1 MSRIHCSFRVSK
13 GCSDECQLISTE
25 DWNSK
30 PEHNNTADMARFPR
44 IFGQKKWG
52 LLQTKERFARKVTK
66 RVLQTAST
74 QEKEER
80 LQDNLDSLNDS
91 EKMSPEEVA
100 IWQLSLD
107 KRRRMATC
115 KQLEKITK
123 VISDRNVTLYDLRKA
138 LVVVNRLE
146 DYGLL

>member
-1 MSRIHCSFRVSK
+1 MSRIYCSFVSK
-13 GCSDECQLISTE
+13 GCSDECQLISTA

-30 PEHNNTADMARFPR
+30 PEHNNTADVACFPR
-44 IFGQKKWG
+44 IFGQKKRG

-74 QEKEER
+74 QEKEEH
-80 LQDNLDSLNDS
+80 LQDNLDSSNDS
-91 EKMSPEEVA
+91 EKKSPEEVA
-100 IWQLSLD
+100 IWQLSID

-138 LVVVNRLE
+138 LVVVNRLK

>member
-1 MSRIHCSFRVSK
+1 MSRIYWSFVSK
-13 GCSDECQLISTE
+13 GCSDECQLISTA

-44 IFGQKKWG
+44 IFGQKKRG
-52 LLQTKERFARKVTK
+52 LQQTKERFARKVTK

-74 QEKEER
+74 QEKEEH

-100 IWQLSLD
+100 IWQLSID

-138 LVVVNRLE
+138 LVVVNHLE
-146 DYGLL
+146 NYGLL

>member
-1 MSRIHCSFRVSK
+1 MSSK
-13 GCSDECQLISTE
+13 NLWPKEKG
-25 DWNSK
+25 
-30 PEHNNTADMARFPR
+30 
-44 IFGQKKWG
+44 
-52 LLQTKERFARKVTK
+52 TKERFARKVTK

-74 QEKEER
+74 QEKEEH
-80 LQDNLDSLNDS
+80 LQDNLDSSNDS
-91 EKMSPEEVA
+91 EKMSPEELA
-100 IWQLSLD
+100 IWQLSID

-146 DYGLL
+146 NYGLL

>member
-1 MSRIHCSFRVSK
+1 
-13 GCSDECQLISTE
+13 
-25 DWNSK
+25 
-30 PEHNNTADMARFPR
+30 MARFPR